1 MFLELEKKHM
11 KKWWIKS
18 VYKKS
23 LLIIL
28 IWILAFLI
36 LKKESLLLIINKAL
50 PSREAGLLSGMV
62 WGEKSA
68 IKGEFYN
75 SLIRTG
81 LIHIVVVS
89 GTNLMIVGRG
99 LIENLAK
106 LIGRKMAIMGG
117 GGIILI
123 YVNLVGW
130 QLPIIRAFLFLE
142 IFYISQMLGR
152 KFNVFRALVLVIG
165 IMFLADWQ
173 IYKEVSFW
181 LSIVS
186 FVAVLLNQNKNILK
200 TTFWI
205 NIFILPILSISF
217 GEISLIS
224 PLVNIMVLFLVE
236 IVSVLGFWGGI
247 IGLICQKIS
256 MLVLLVNYPL
266 LRYLIEVVELGG
278 SWKWAM
284 INFHFNW
291 WMLIGWYLI
300 LGAYWYEKKKI

>member
-1 MFLELEKKHM
+1 MRS
-11 KKWWIKS
+11 WRIKLA
-18 VYKKS
+18 YKKG

-28 IWILAFLI
+28 IWILVLLI
-36 LKKESLLLIINKAL
+36 LKKENLIQVINKAL

-62 WGEKSA
+62 WGEKSG

-75 SLIRTG
+75 LLIRTG

-106 LIGRKMAIMGG
+106 LVGRKMAILGG

-130 QLPIIRAFLFLE
+130 QLPIVRAFLFLE
-142 IFYISQMLGR
+142 IFYISQILGK
-152 KFNVFRALVLVIG
+152 KFNVFRALILVVG

-186 FVAVLLNQNKNILK
+186 FIAVLLNQNKNILK
-200 TTFWI
+200 ITFWI
-205 NIFILPILSISF
+205 NIFILPILSINF
-217 GEISLIS
+217 GEINLIS
-224 PLVNIMVLFLVE
+224 PLINIMVLFLVE

-247 IGLICQKIS
+247 IGIICQKIAS
-256 MLVLLVNYPL
+256 LILLTSYPL

-278 SWKWAM
+278 RWKWTM
-284 INFHFNW
+284 INFYFNW